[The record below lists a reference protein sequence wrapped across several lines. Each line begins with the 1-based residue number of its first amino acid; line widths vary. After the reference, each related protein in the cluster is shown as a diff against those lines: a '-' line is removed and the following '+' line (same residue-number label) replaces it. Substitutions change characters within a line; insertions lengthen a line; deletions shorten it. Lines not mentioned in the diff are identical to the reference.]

1 MNRNI
6 IKGHESKIDFDEL
19 VNDFRVTETDL
30 FISYLTEIWIDLHL
44 RSDNLTLGISKT
56 TFFQVDIF

>member
-30 FISYLTEIWIDLHL
+30 FISYLTEIWIDLRL